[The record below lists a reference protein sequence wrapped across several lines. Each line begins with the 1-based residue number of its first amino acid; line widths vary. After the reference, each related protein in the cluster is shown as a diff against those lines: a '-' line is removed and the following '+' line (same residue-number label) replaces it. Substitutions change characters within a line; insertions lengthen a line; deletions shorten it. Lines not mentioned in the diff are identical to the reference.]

1 MKFRRLTVDEL
12 KQMEKEFITFLASNS
27 ITALDWESLKKRE
40 PRKATTLIELFSD
53 IVFEKALANCLCIEQ
68 LSSKELRVYRFFDS
82 SVKLIVVKVHPDS
95 KLELTDGQLSKNIM
109 QLIHSSSNQIS
120 LYKAQKN
127 YKKLREQEM
136 FEILQL
142 GGYMAD
148 ANLFEA
154 LNKLV
159 S

>member
-40 PRKATTLIELFSD
+40 PRKATTLVEIFSD
-53 IVFEKALANCLCIEQ
+53 IVFEKALSNCLCIEQ
-68 LSSKELRVYRFFDS
+68 LSTKEFRVYRFFDT
-82 SVKLIVVKVHPDS
+82 SVKLIVMKVHPES
-95 KLELTDGQLSKNIM
+95 SIELTEGELGKNVLH
-109 QLIHSSSNQIS
+109 LIQSAPNQIS
-120 LYKAQKN
+120 IYKAQKN

-136 FEILQL
+136 FEVLQS

-148 ANLFEA
+148 SVLFDA
-154 LNKLV
+154 LNTMLT
-159 S
+159 